1 MAFERGGPALPSRAV
16 AALSSADSAAAADG
30 RARTIVA
37 VGILGTGRIVGVAGA
52 GGRYGNHTTSRTT
65 SRAGCTAITGRR
77 AARGPA
83 PSVKM
88 CGFFAADVSASGL
101 LRAVR
106 GRHGVVAPAILFVLV
121 PPGIAQ
127 RAGSRSELSSA
138 ASGGVSTPASSI
150 ATGVAAAAVMSLPV
164 VYLPRS
170 REDRTYPPR
179 RRRADGFRCFRFP
192 PFLPVLGGGVEGAS
206 CVAGRTPR

>member
-1 MAFERGGPALPSRAV
+1 TYR
-16 AALSSADSAAAADG
+16 
-30 RARTIVA
+30 
-37 VGILGTGRIVGVAGA
+37 A
-52 GGRYGNHTTSRTT
+52 GGRGNS
-65 SRAGCTAITGRR
+65 SAADLVFTADPIAIAGRR

-83 PSVKM
+83 PSVKL
-88 CGFFAADVSASGL
+88 CGFFATDVSTSGL

-106 GRHGVVAPAILFVLV
+106 SGDGVVAAAILFVLV
-121 PPGIAQ
+121 PPGVAQ

-138 ASGGVSTPASSI
+138 SPQGVSTPASSI

-164 VYLPRS
+164 VHLPRS

-179 RRRADGFRCFRFP
+179 RRRAGGFRCFRFP